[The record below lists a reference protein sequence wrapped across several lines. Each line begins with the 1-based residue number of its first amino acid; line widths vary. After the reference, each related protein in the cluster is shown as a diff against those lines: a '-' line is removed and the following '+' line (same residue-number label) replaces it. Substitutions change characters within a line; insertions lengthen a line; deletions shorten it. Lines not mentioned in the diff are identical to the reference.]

1 MMYNIE
7 KFWRG
12 VGYLLLASTASA
24 VPVIILVSG
33 VGAFFG

>member
-1 MMYNIE
+1 MMHDVE

-33 VGAFFG
+33 IGEYLW

>member
-1 MMYNIE
+1 MMYDIE

-24 VPVIILVSG
+24 VPVIVLISG
-33 VGAFFG
+33 VREFFW

>member
-1 MMYNIE
+1 MDDVE

-33 VGAFFG
+33 IGEYLW

>member
-1 MMYNIE
+1 MMDDVE

-33 VGAFFG
+33 IGEYLW